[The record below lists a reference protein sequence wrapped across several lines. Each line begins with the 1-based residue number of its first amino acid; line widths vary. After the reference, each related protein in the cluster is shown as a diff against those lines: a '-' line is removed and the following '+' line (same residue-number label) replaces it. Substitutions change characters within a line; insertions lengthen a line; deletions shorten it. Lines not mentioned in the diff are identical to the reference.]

1 MEWVHRFL
9 DNGDI
14 NPSDANADGSPVFT
28 EAELQALEG
37 MIDADCTMML
47 DELVYHMYFRTGKYV
62 DISTMC
68 RVLARRGYTN
78 RNARERMLRGPDF
91 AAGLGRQEQAF
102 VAFQRQHFASEM
114 VFFDESAAV
123 ERKLHRRRGWGYRGD
138 DLYKYVPEVLRRGNR
153 YTLAATM
160 TANGRGLTAVCQG
173 SLNREK
179 FLDFMRQLLP
189 GMNPHWDV
197 NGNRTYLSESILV
210 LDNCSS
216 HRCEEFYQL
225 ARQYRVKLAFTPPY
239 MPW

>member
-1 MEWVHRFL
+1 M
-9 DNGDI
+9 
-14 NPSDANADGSPVFT
+14 
-28 EAELQALEG
+28 
-37 MIDADCTMML
+37 
-47 DELVYHMYFRTGKYV
+47 
-62 DISTMC
+62 
-68 RVLARRGYTN
+68 
-78 RNARERMLRGPDF
+78 
-91 AAGLGRQEQAF
+91 
-102 VAFQRQHFASEM
+102 
-114 VFFDESAAV
+114 
-123 ERKLHRRRGWGYRGD
+123 
-138 DLYKYVPEVLRRGNR
+138 PEVLRRGNR

-197 NGNRTYLSESILV
+197 NGNRTFLPESILV